1 MERIQTLQEEVRDNI
16 KYLHISTDSVLIFMQ
31 LTGLFMFLLMCHYN
45 KVIQCCTCLGCRNI
59 HLSYSGFVS
68 ETIHILQH
76 CECSYNSHIF
86 RSPLSNSSSDHSR
99 TISDRQSSGLG
110 EVNVGSDR

>member
-45 KVIQCCTCLGCRNI
+45 KV
-59 HLSYSGFVS
+59 
-68 ETIHILQH
+68 
-76 CECSYNSHIF
+76 
-86 RSPLSNSSSDHSR
+86 
-99 TISDRQSSGLG
+99 
-110 EVNVGSDR
+110 